1 MVMDSEQKFTEV
13 KETYEIDDWFYSQLG
28 NYNRHKQTNIIG
40 QFLSVIRMLPSEE
53 VWTQETAGVIK
64 GKEPFFFV
72 VEYLKE
78 QNQITILVDLHEIEV
93 DEYLDFIS
101 NKKSIKSYHDGTE
114 NRNANEESSR
124 VQLFK
129 EDN

>member
-40 QFLSVIRMLPSEE
+40 QFLSVIRMLPSEDE
-53 VWTQETAGVIK
+53 WT
-64 GKEPFFFV
+64 
-72 VEYLKE
+72 
-78 QNQITILVDLHEIEV
+78 QITILVDLHEIEV

-124 VQLFK
+124 IQLFK